1 MIRVRVTADPKLARS
16 MKKLQDPALVEKM
29 LENALVAGALQI
41 ANAAKIK
48 APYKTGNLKRSIHV
62 GGHINATPQ
71 MEMDMADTTGTDIGG
86 AGRYGSH
93 QVRVRVGT
101 NVEYAAP
108 LEYRNA
114 GARAYMRP
122 AADEA
127 KADAIR
133 DMRDALADQLA
144 KVVR

>member
-1 MIRVRVTADPKLARS
+1 M
-16 MKKLQDPALVEKM
+16 
-29 LENALVAGALQI
+29 
-41 ANAAKIK
+41 
-48 APYKTGNLKRSIHV
+48 

-86 AGRYGSH
+86 SGRYGKH

-127 KADAIR
+127 KAEAIR

>member
-71 MEMDMADTTGTDIGG
+71 MEMDMANTTGTDIGG
-86 AGRYGSH
+86 SGRYGKH

-127 KADAIR
+127 KAEAIR

>member
-41 ANAAKIK
+41 ANAAKEK
-48 APYKTGNLKRSIHV
+48 APYKTGNLRRSIHV

-86 AGRYGSH
+86 SGRYGKH
-93 QVRVRVGT
+93 RVRVRVGT

-127 KADAIR
+127 KAEAIR

>member
-1 MIRVRVTADPKLARS
+1 MIRVRVTADPKLARA

-41 ANAAKIK
+41 ANAAKEK
-48 APYKTGNLKRSIHV
+48 APYKTGNLRRSIHV

-86 AGRYGSH
+86 SGRYGKH

-127 KADAIR
+127 KAEAIR

>member
-86 AGRYGSH
+86 SGRYGKH

-127 KADAIR
+127 KAEAIR

-144 KVVR
+144 NVVR

>member
-41 ANAAKIK
+41 ANTAKIK
-48 APYKTGNLKRSIHV
+48 APYKTGNLRRSIHV

-86 AGRYGSH
+86 SGRYGKH

-127 KADAIR
+127 KAEAIR

>member
-29 LENALVAGALQI
+29 LEKALVAGALQI
-41 ANAAKIK
+41 ANAAKEK
-48 APYKTGNLKRSIHV
+48 APYKTGNLRRSIHV
-62 GGHINATPQ
+62 GGNIDASPQ
-71 MEMDMADTTGTDIGG
+71 TQMDMADTTGTDIGG
-86 AGRYGSH
+86 SGRYGKH

-127 KADAIR
+127 KAEAIR

>member
-16 MKKLQDPALVEKM
+16 MKKLQDAALVEKM

-86 AGRYGSH
+86 SGRYGKH

-127 KADAIR
+127 KAEAIR

>member
-71 MEMDMADTTGTDIGG
+71 MQMDMADTTGTDIGG
-86 AGRYGSH
+86 SGRYGKH

-127 KADAIR
+127 KAEAIR

>member
-1 MIRVRVTADPKLARS
+1 MIRVRVTADPKLARA
-16 MKKLQDPALVEKM
+16 MRKLQDPALVEKM

-41 ANAAKIK
+41 VNAAKEK
-48 APYKTGNLKRSIHV
+48 APYKTGNLRRSIHV

-86 AGRYGSH
+86 SGRYGKH

-127 KADAIR
+127 KAEAIR

>member
-1 MIRVRVTADPKLARS
+1 MIRVRVTADPKLARA
-16 MKKLQDPALVEKM
+16 MRKLQDPALVEKM

-41 ANAAKIK
+41 VNAAKIR
-48 APYKTGNLKRSIHV
+48 APYKTGNLRRSIHV
-62 GGHINATPQ
+62 GGHIDADPQ
-71 MEMDMADTTGTDIGG
+71 TQMDMADTTGTDIGN
-86 AGRYGSH
+86 AGRNAKY

-101 NVEYAAP
+101 NVDYAAVM
-108 LEYRNA
+108 EYRDA
-114 GARAYMRP
+114 GKRAYLRP

>member
-1 MIRVRVTADPKLARS
+1 MIRVRVTADPKLARA
-16 MKKLQDPALVEKM
+16 MRKLQDPALVEKM

-41 ANAAKIK
+41 VNAAKIR
-48 APYKTGNLKRSIHV
+48 APYKTGNLRRSIHV
-62 GGHINATPQ
+62 GGHIDADPQ
-71 MEMDMADTTGTDIGG
+71 TQMDMADTTGTDIGG

>member
-1 MIRVRVTADPKLARS
+1 MIRVRVTADPKLARA

-41 ANAAKIK
+41 ANAAKEK
-48 APYKTGNLKRSIHV
+48 APYKTGNLRRSIHV
-62 GGHINATPQ
+62 GGHIDASPQ
-71 MEMDMADTTGTDIGG
+71 TQMDMADTTGTDIGG
-86 AGRYGSH
+86 SGRYGKH

-127 KADAIR
+127 KAEAIR

>member
-1 MIRVRVTADPKLARS
+1 MIRVRVTADPKLARA
-16 MKKLQDPALVEKM
+16 MRKLQDPALVEKM

-93 QVRVRVGT
+93 RVSVRVGT

>member
-1 MIRVRVTADPKLARS
+1 MIRVRVTADPKLARA
-16 MKKLQDPALVEKM
+16 MRKLQDPALVEKM

-48 APYKTGNLKRSIHV
+48 APYKTGNLRRSIHV

-86 AGRYGSH
+86 SGRYGKH

-127 KADAIR
+127 KAEAIR

>member
-41 ANAAKIK
+41 ANAAKDK
-48 APYKTGNLKRSIHV
+48 APYKTGNLRRSIHV

-86 AGRYGSH
+86 SGRYGKH

-127 KADAIR
+127 KAEAIR

>member
-41 ANAAKIK
+41 VNAAKIK
-48 APYKTGNLKRSIHV
+48 APYKTGNLRRSIHV

-86 AGRYGSH
+86 SGRYGKH

-127 KADAIR
+127 KAEAIR

>member
-71 MEMDMADTTGTDIGG
+71 MAMDMADTTGTDIGG
-86 AGRYGSH
+86 SGRYGKH
-93 QVRVRVGT
+93 QVRVLVGT

-127 KADAIR
+127 KAEAIR
-133 DMRDALADQLA
+133 DFRAALADQLA

>member
-1 MIRVRVTADPKLARS
+1 MIRVRVTADPKLARA
-16 MKKLQDPALVEKM
+16 MRKLQDPALVEKM

-41 ANAAKIK
+41 VNAAKIR
-48 APYKTGNLKRSIHV
+48 APYKTGNLRRSIHV
-62 GGHINATPQ
+62 GGHIDADPQ
-71 MEMDMADTTGTDIGG
+71 TQMDMADTTGTDIGG

-93 QVRVRVGT
+93 RVSVRVGT

>member
-86 AGRYGSH
+86 SDRYGKH

-127 KADAIR
+127 KAEAIR

>member
-41 ANAAKIK
+41 ANAAKEK
-48 APYKTGNLKRSIHV
+48 APYKTGNLRRSIHV
-62 GGHINATPQ
+62 GGHINASPQ
-71 MEMDMADTTGTDIGG
+71 MQMDMADTTGTDIGG
-86 AGRYGSH
+86 SGRYGKH

-127 KADAIR
+127 KAEAIR

>member
-16 MKKLQDPALVEKM
+16 MQKLQDPALVEKM

-86 AGRYGSH
+86 SGRYGKH

-127 KADAIR
+127 KAEAIR

>member
-1 MIRVRVTADPKLARS
+1 MIRVRVTADPKLARA
-16 MKKLQDPALVEKM
+16 MRKLQDPALVEKM

-41 ANAAKIK
+41 VNAAKIR
-48 APYKTGNLKRSIHV
+48 APYKTGNLRRSIHV
-62 GGHINATPQ
+62 GGHIDADPQ
-71 MEMDMADTTGTDIGG
+71 TQMDMADTTGTDIGG

-133 DMRDALADQLA
+133 DMHDALADQLA

>member
-127 KADAIR
+127 KAEAIR

>member
-41 ANAAKIK
+41 VNAAKIK
-48 APYKTGNLKRSIHV
+48 APYKTGNLRRSIHV
-62 GGHINATPQ
+62 GGHIDASPQ
-71 MEMDMADTTGTDIGG
+71 TQMDMADTTGTDIGG
-86 AGRYGSH
+86 SGRYGKH

-127 KADAIR
+127 KAEAIR

>member
-48 APYKTGNLKRSIHV
+48 APYKTGNLRRSIHV

-86 AGRYGSH
+86 SGRYGKH

-127 KADAIR
+127 KAEAIR

>member
-16 MKKLQDPALVEKM
+16 MKKLQDSALVEKM

-86 AGRYGSH
+86 SGRYGKH

-127 KADAIR
+127 KAEAIR

>member
-1 MIRVRVTADPKLARS
+1 MIRVCVTADPKLARS

-48 APYKTGNLKRSIHV
+48 APYKTGNLRRSIHV
-62 GGHINATPQ
+62 GGHIDASPQ
-71 MEMDMADTTGTDIGG
+71 MQMDMADTTGTDIGG
-86 AGRYGSH
+86 SGRYGKH

-127 KADAIR
+127 KAEAIR

>member
-1 MIRVRVTADPKLARS
+1 MIRVRVTADPKLARA
-16 MKKLQDPALVEKM
+16 MRKLQDPALVEKM
-29 LENALVAGALQI
+29 LENALVAGAMQI
-41 ANAAKIK
+41 VNAAKIR
-48 APYKTGNLKRSIHV
+48 APYKTGNLRRSIHV
-62 GGHINATPQ
+62 GGHIDADPQ
-71 MEMDMADTTGTDIGG
+71 TQMDMADTTGTDIGG

>member
-86 AGRYGSH
+86 AGRYGKH

-127 KADAIR
+127 KAEAIR

>member
-86 AGRYGSH
+86 SGRYGKH

-101 NVEYAAP
+101 NVEYSAP

-127 KADAIR
+127 KAEAIR

>member
-1 MIRVRVTADPKLARS
+1 MIRVQVTADPKLARS

-62 GGHINATPQ
+62 GGHTDATPQ
-71 MEMDMADTTGTDIGG
+71 MAMDMADTTGTDIGG
-86 AGRYGSH
+86 AGRYGKF
-93 QVRVRVGT
+93 QIRVLIGT
-101 NVEYAAP
+101 NVDYAAAM
-108 LEYRNA
+108 EYRDA
-114 GARAYMRP
+114 GKRAYLRP
-122 AADEA
+122 AMDEH
-127 KADAIR
+127 KDAAR
-133 DMRDALADQLA
+133 DDFRDALADQLA

>member
-16 MKKLQDPALVEKM
+16 MQKLQDPALVEKM

-48 APYKTGNLKRSIHV
+48 APYKTGNLRRSIHV

-86 AGRYGSH
+86 SGRYGKH

-127 KADAIR
+127 KAEAIR

>member
-41 ANAAKIK
+41 VNAAKDK
-48 APYKTGNLKRSIHV
+48 APYKTGNLRRSIHV

-71 MEMDMADTTGTDIGG
+71 MEMDMANTTGTDIGG
-86 AGRYGSH
+86 SGRYGKH

-127 KADAIR
+127 KAEAIR

>member
-41 ANAAKIK
+41 ANAAKEK
-48 APYKTGNLKRSIHV
+48 APYKTGNLRRSIHV

-71 MEMDMADTTGTDIGG
+71 MEMDMANTTGTDIGG
-86 AGRYGSH
+86 SGRYGKH

-127 KADAIR
+127 KAEAIR

>member
-41 ANAAKIK
+41 ANAAKEK
-48 APYKTGNLKRSIHV
+48 APYKTGNLRRSIHV

-86 AGRYGSH
+86 AGRYGKH

-127 KADAIR
+127 KAEAIR